1 MKTNHLPQDVLEF
14 FRRSGAHG
22 RKTRAARYSQER
34 LQQLGRLGGRPKE
47 SGNSIGRKENA

>member
-1 MKTNHLPQDVLEF
+1 MKTKHLPQDVLEF

>member
-1 MKTNHLPQDVLEF
+1 MKTKHLTQYVLEF

-22 RKTRAARYSQER
+22 KTRAARYSQEP